1 MVMTARFLKAVLALV
16 ILAGYQQVKS
26 QSDGSDNGLDL
37 VDKVGNVRK
46 ALESPFSH
54 GQLFDIDLTNLY
66 ELNLPH

>member
-16 ILAGYQQVKS
+16 IVAGYQQVKS
-26 QSDGSDNGLDL
+26 QSNSSYNGLDL

-46 ALESPFSH
+46 ALESPFPR

-66 ELNLPH
+66 ELNPPH